1 MPKITKKHEDKRI
14 EFSNTWKDYDFE
26 DVWLS
31 DECTFQLY
39 RNKIKLWSSGSKRPQ
54 KGFPKFSPKVMVWGA
69 LSFKGFY
76 LKIIENGTVNGQ
88 KYCEIVQEF
97 IPYANALFPNGW
109 ILEQDGA
116 TPHTCKKAMDFFN
129 DNSVQFLQWPP
140 NSPDINPVENVWTIL
155 KSFVEKQNP
164 QTKQE
169 MIEFIQK
176 SQHEITAESRRN
188 LMSSISQ
195 RLARCIENK
204 GKFVETWAT
213 KV

>member
-1 MPKITKKHEDKRI
+1 M
-14 EFSNTWKDYDFE
+14 FSNTWKDYDFE

-88 KYCEIVQEF
+88 KYCEIVQDF
-97 IPYANALFPNGW
+97 ILYANALFPNGW

-140 NSPDINPVENVWTIL
+140 TRLTLTQRKTSGQSSNPLLKSKIL
-155 KSFVEKQNP
+155 KQN
-164 QTKQE
+164 K
-169 MIEFIQK
+169 K
-176 SQHEITAESRRN
+176 
-188 LMSSISQ
+188 
-195 RLARCIENK
+195 
-204 GKFVETWAT
+204 
-213 KV
+213 